1 MPITKTEFYTAVE
14 ERVKELMRQIHA
26 FLAKNKEQAYSE
38 AERFQALRVPS
49 DADSDLAFREALRA
63 LDGIEAVQWG
73 IIKGED
79 YYIYNQDVEAVWP
92 ES

>member
-14 ERVKELMRQIHA
+14 ERVKEFMRQIHA
-26 FLAKNKEQAYSE
+26 FLDENREQADSE
-38 AERFQALRVPS
+38 AELVKALRVPA
-49 DADSDLAFREALRA
+49 DAESQLAFREALRA